1 MPRIVTADDLR
12 AKLGRELDA
21 LRESE
26 EALYVSKRGR
36 LAGVLLD
43 PDRYA
48 ELIDRLDYLED
59 SLAALQARDE
69 REEAV
74 PWPEIRSR
82 EGWPRFRTRSAFTR
96 RRLVPSGDSRT
107 RCKVA
112 SPQRS
117 TPSPTIRDRRER
129 RSSRGGMTTESAWVI
144 TESSMQ
150 STTTNTSC

>member
-1 MPRIVTADDLR
+1 MARIVTADDLR

-26 EALYVSKRGR
+26 EAVYVSKRGR

-69 REEAV
+69 RAAGV
-74 PWPEIRSR
+74 PWSEIR
-82 EGWPRFRTRSAFTR
+82 
-96 RRLVPSGDSRT
+96 
-107 RCKVA
+107 
-112 SPQRS
+112 PQ
-117 TPSPTIRDRRER
+117 EH
-129 RSSRGGMTTESAWVI
+129 
-144 TESSMQ
+144 
-150 STTTNTSC
+150 